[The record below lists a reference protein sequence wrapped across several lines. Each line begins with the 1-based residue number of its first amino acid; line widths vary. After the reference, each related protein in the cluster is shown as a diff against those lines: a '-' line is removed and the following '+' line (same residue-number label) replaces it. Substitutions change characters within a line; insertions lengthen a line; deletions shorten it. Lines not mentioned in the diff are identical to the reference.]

1 MDGIIVLTATLYLL
15 FSFVT
20 MNAFIV
26 ESFIDSAIRP
36 TVKRILIGFGVMFL
50 MVIIVAILGNV
61 ACASICLLSFVY
73 IIYPAILMWEKQKDI
88 GTYKAQLC
96 SFVACEL
103 VTIIGITALVY
114 TVIYGVVDF
123 TSISITIIFV
133 FLGTSF
139 VLISISIYMKYIRY
153 NIAMLYSKNENL
165 IIIIYVIMSTFI
177 ITINSLLLYF
187 DYNVIVIFFQKSI
200 SVVLLV
206 LLPLLMKKDRES
218 TYYTEQSLRNEYFLE
233 MQLISYNTYREAQED
248 TRAFRHDINNNLAYI
263 ATLMQEKKYIEAERY
278 IRELNSSIA
287 SLSPKIVTGDD
298 MLDTLLLSKLSLIK
312 HNNINFS
319 VKGVIAGG
327 IGWKALD
334 VCTVFSNLIDNA
346 VEACQKVE
354 NKLERYIEFDFRH
367 TNFQKVITIRN
378 SVNNTGE
385 FSNINS
391 NSRYTTKADK
401 QNHGYGI
408 KNVRQVIA
416 KNNAMIQMKCNG
428 KVFEVDIVIMK

>member
-1 MDGIIVLTATLYLL
+1 
-15 FSFVT
+15 
-20 MNAFIV
+20 
-26 ESFIDSAIRP
+26 
-36 TVKRILIGFGVMFL
+36 
-50 MVIIVAILGNV
+50 
-61 ACASICLLSFVY
+61 
-73 IIYPAILMWEKQKDI
+73 
-88 GTYKAQLC
+88 
-96 SFVACEL
+96 
-103 VTIIGITALVY
+103 
-114 TVIYGVVDF
+114 
-123 TSISITIIFV
+123 
-133 FLGTSF
+133 
-139 VLISISIYMKYIRY
+139 MKYIRY

-206 LLPLLMKKDRES
+206 MLPLLMKKDRES
-218 TYYTEQSLRNEYFLE
+218 TYYKEQSLRNEYFLE